1 MLEKWKLSYWDG
13 GTEAM
18 LGMDTRPDPSFEV
31 ELPTDGLART
41 GEDEEKI
48 IQLMQDAVKAH
59 AGEHAILT
67 DAEIIES

>member
-1 MLEKWKLSYWDG
+1 MEKWKLSYWDG
-13 GTEAM
+13 GTDAM

-41 GEDEEKI
+41 GEDEQKI
-48 IQLMQDAVKAH
+48 LELMREAVREH

-67 DAEIIES
+67 DAAIVGD